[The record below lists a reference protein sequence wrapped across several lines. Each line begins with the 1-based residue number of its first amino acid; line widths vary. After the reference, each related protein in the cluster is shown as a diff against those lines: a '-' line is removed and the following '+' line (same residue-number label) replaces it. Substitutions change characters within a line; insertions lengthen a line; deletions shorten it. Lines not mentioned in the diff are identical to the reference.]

1 MIKLRTCLSLF
12 VCLWLGMVLV
22 PAHAAPAQGL
32 NTIPAPTP
40 TLVPA
45 LAPQQILVL
54 MPLLPEHFRLHS
66 GYDGSYGNAEA
77 QSARRHMARRIAR
90 KFGLTLVDDWPMI
103 LIGLDCFVMA
113 VPDGQSATDAAER
126 VSRNSH
132 VAFAEP
138 MHVYQTQGGPPVYND
153 PLYPVQP
160 DARAW
165 RLADLHEISTGRGV
179 TIAVIDSGIETTH
192 PDLAGQVTIIRNFVA
207 NYSLVEEVHGTSVAG
222 IIAARGGNGIG
233 IVGVAPGA
241 RLMGL
246 RACWQQPGRGG
257 EATYC
262 DSLSLAKALHF
273 AVERRAQVIN
283 MSLAGP
289 QDLLLGKLLDIAR
302 LRGASIVAAV
312 DQMLPGG
319 GFPAS
324 HRGVMAVADESL
336 SGLRP
341 DVYTAPGRD
350 VPTTQP
356 GGRWALV
363 NGSSYAAA
371 HVAGLLALLRAE
383 QSSTGILPTLIA
395 ARVNGGAIDAC
406 ASLLHRYGPYV
417 YACARPS
424 RIAENRRH

>member
-207 NYSLVEEVHGTSVAG
+207 NYSLVAEVHGTSVAG

-233 IVGVAPGA
+233 IVGVA
-241 RLMGL
+241 L
-246 RACWQQPGRGG
+246 GRG
-257 EATYC
+257 
-262 DSLSLAKALHF
+262 
-273 AVERRAQVIN
+273 
-283 MSLAGP
+283 
-289 QDLLLGKLLDIAR
+289 
-302 LRGASIVAAV
+302 
-312 DQMLPGG
+312 
-319 GFPAS
+319 
-324 HRGVMAVADESL
+324 
-336 SGLRP
+336 
-341 DVYTAPGRD
+341 
-350 VPTTQP
+350 
-356 GGRWALV
+356 
-363 NGSSYAAA
+363 
-371 HVAGLLALLRAE
+371 
-383 QSSTGILPTLIA
+383 
-395 ARVNGGAIDAC
+395 
-406 ASLLHRYGPYV
+406 
-417 YACARPS
+417 
-424 RIAENRRH
+424 